1 MPVSVTSLWQQ
12 RKDAN
17 CLVSGVCAFL
27 ICLFNLNSF
36 LISSRRNTTKHDYLQ
51 TSSLIGLFNKFN
63 RLSDSRRTSGLTSG
77 YFRLVEMDSP
87 HVGVVR
93 DSMNNNPLIKKAKLG
108 KTKSKGVSCPGPDF
122 VYGAATTFQDGGVA
136 EALSNW
142 HTPSP
147 SFSSSA
153 WYGKAERDFV
163 ALNREGIKSGLV
175 TAKELQ
181 QYHAT
186 HDIRRPVFSK
196 SFKSAPPQIPQDI
209 TFGLPTCRPSSPI
222 SALLE
227 YKYGQR
233 WLEEQQ
239 ARDRALL
246 DHQNKKLV
254 RNQDT
259 RTTLLRKT
267 RPLKEPP
274 TMWKLPRFQQTAWG
288 QRMHGMKISIERR
301 VFLRCNSEKATLM
314 CRKCLRERD
323 EGIAYKIKQTKTTNN
338 TQTTTT
344 AAHQVLVVSHLPP
357 AKLTHTHYT
366 QNTFQPRL
374 PLNLSAVLKKSSSLH
389 YTEHLRSKKLDQLWT
404 PSEILKHERRP
415 WLHTTRTR

>member
-1 MPVSVTSLWQQ
+1 
-12 RKDAN
+12 
-17 CLVSGVCAFL
+17 
-27 ICLFNLNSF
+27 
-36 LISSRRNTTKHDYLQ
+36 
-51 TSSLIGLFNKFN
+51 
-63 RLSDSRRTSGLTSG
+63 
-77 YFRLVEMDSP
+77 MDSP

-108 KTKSKGVSCPGPDF
+108 KTKSKGVTCPGPDF

-142 HTPSP
+142 HTPSL

-196 SFKSAPPQIPQDI
+196 SFKSAPAQIPQDI
-209 TFGLPTCRPSSPI
+209 TFGLPTWPSSPI

-274 TMWKLPRFQQTAWG
+274 SMWKLPRFQQIGPALDTFRDPEA
-288 QRMHGMKISIERR
+288 R
-301 VFLRCNSEKATLM
+301 EKAM
-314 CRKCLRERD
+314 
-323 EGIAYKIKQTKTTNN
+323 
-338 TQTTTT
+338 
-344 AAHQVLVVSHLPP
+344 AAHYKDSVARRGLLGQG
-357 AKLTHTHYT
+357 TYT
-366 QNTFQPRL
+366 
-374 PLNLSAVLKKSSSLH
+374 V
-389 YTEHLRSKKLDQLWT
+389 D
-404 PSEILKHERRP
+404 
-415 WLHTTRTR
+415 